1 MRKIIKAE
9 SGTGVPTN
17 FAPSPNIPSK
27 LPSPNIPMTQST
39 PSFKA
44 QIGSSVQNAA
54 GDFIMN
60 QASGAITG
68 QLNNMLGWNTDTV
81 GGRLGS
87 SAVSS
92 IGGAAING
100 AARSVISGGSALSG
114 AKNALGGI
122 GAAGGISM
130 GANILNNALFGKT
143 RGFGKGYQL
152 AQTAV
157 GFIPGVGQGLS
168 AAMAVGNL
176 LNNAL
181 GKKTDTLAQ
190 NNATWGNMGES
201 YQLSRRKFAD
211 AMNDQD
217 VRYGAAQSGARKE
230 ANAGIHMAGRDQN
243 ILTSISNDVMNDRNI
258 SANQLGIGM
267 TDYVNDMAGI
277 DWNKIYAAK
286 DGAKLSRAR
295 RIISQLNVPQKIDIT
310 PYEFDTKSI
319 QLEAEHPYEFNV
331 QAFKKGGQMNV
342 IPEGALH
349 ARKHHMEDDESITKK
364 GIPVITEEHGE
375 IVQQA
380 EIERNEIIFTKEVT
394 EQLEKWFEEYNKDT
408 TTQSKKDEL
417 AIKAGKLLADEI
429 ITNTDDRTGLLQ
441 EV

>member
-1 MRKIIKAE
+1 MRKIIKAQI
-9 SGTGVPTN
+9 GTGIPSIAPT
-17 FAPSPNIPSK
+17 PNIPAK
-27 LPSPNIPMTQST
+27 IPPLNIPPTQTT
-39 PSFKA
+39 PSLKT
-44 QIGSSVQNAA
+44 QISNSVQNAA
-54 GDFIMN
+54 GDMIMG
-60 QASGAITG
+60 QVSGALTG
-68 QLNNMLGWNTDTV
+68 QLNNMLGWDTNTA

-87 SAVSS
+87 SVVSS
-92 IGGAAING
+92 LGGAAITG
-100 AARSVISGGSALSG
+100 ATRAVLSGGSALSG
-114 AKNALGGI
+114 AKSALGGI
-122 GAAGGISM
+122 GVAGGINM
-130 GANILNNALFGKT
+130 GANILNNTLFGKT

-157 GFIPGVGQGLS
+157 GFIPGVGQALS
-168 AAMAVGNL
+168 AGMAVGNL
-176 LNNAL
+176 VNNAL
-181 GKKTDTLAQ
+181 GTKTDTMSQ
-190 NNATWGNMGES
+190 DNATWTNTGDS
-201 YQLSRRKFAD
+201 YWFSRRKFAD

-217 VRYGAAQSGARKE
+217 VRYGAVQSGARKK

-243 ILTSISNDVMNDRNI
+243 VLASISNDVINDRNI

-267 TDYVNDMAGI
+267 TDYINDMTGI
-277 DWNKIYAAK
+277 DWDKIHAAK

-295 RIISQLNVPQKIDIT
+295 RIISELNVPQKVDIT
-310 PYEFDTKSI
+310 PYEFDTKAI
-319 QLEAEHPYEFNV
+319 QLETEHPYEFNV
-331 QAFKKGGQMNV
+331 QAFKRGGQMNV

-429 ITNTDDRTGLLQ
+429 VTNTDDRTGLLQ